1 MPEHILIIE
10 DEPGL
15 RLTLKDRLLTENY
28 KVSTAGDG
36 QKGLEMGLQ
45 NAYDLIILDLM
56 LPKVEGFQVCRELRR
71 RDCQTPVIM
80 LTARGETV
88 DKVTGL
94 KLGADDYLTKPF
106 EMVELLAR
114 IEAQLRRNRPVPDNP
129 SEYQIGDVR
138 IDFDQAKV
146 TRNNQPVELSTQE
159 FRLLR
164 YLIENR
170 DTVISREELL
180 EKVWGYEGMPSTRT
194 VDVHIAWL
202 RQKLETNP
210 KHPAY
215 IVTVHKS
222 GYKFCG

>member
-1 MPEHILIIE
+1 M
-10 DEPGL
+10 
-15 RLTLKDRLLTENY
+15 
-28 KVSTAGDG
+28 
-36 QKGLEMGLQ
+36 
-45 NAYDLIILDLM
+45 
-56 LPKVEGFQVCRELRR
+56 
-71 RDCQTPVIM
+71 
-80 LTARGETV
+80 
-88 DKVTGL
+88 
-94 KLGADDYLTKPF
+94 
-106 EMVELLAR
+106 
-114 IEAQLRRNRPVPDNP
+114 PDNP

-170 DTVISREELL
+170 DTVISREALL